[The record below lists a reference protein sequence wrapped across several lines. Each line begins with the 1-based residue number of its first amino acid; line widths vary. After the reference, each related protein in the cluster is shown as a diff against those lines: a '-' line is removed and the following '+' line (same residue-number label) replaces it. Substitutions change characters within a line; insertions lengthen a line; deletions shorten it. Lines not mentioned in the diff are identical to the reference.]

1 MKSLS
6 AITVSSSSSL
16 LLLLF
21 AAALTAVVTLSGC
34 ASKPAAPTAAAQP
47 GWITLLDGTR
57 GLDNFDRVGDS
68 NWTAADGAIQAD
80 KRGKDTGCLVTKN
93 SYGNFQLVVEFW
105 SSPDANSGIFIRCAN
120 PKAITDKTCY
130 EANIFDQ
137 RPDPAFST
145 GGIVHHGKVIKP
157 MKVGGQWTT
166 MDFTAYGSIMV
177 VTVNGVKT
185 AEIDHDQFA
194 RGPIAL
200 QHGAGTIKFRKVS
213 LKPL

>member
-1 MKSLS
+1 MKRTS
-6 AITVSSSSSL
+6 IVTVVL
-16 LLLLF
+16 L
-21 AAALTAVVTLSGC
+21 AAALTFVGC
-34 ASKPAAPTAAAQP
+34 TTTTSEP

-57 GLDNFDRVGDS
+57 GMENFERVGDS

-80 KRGKDTGCLVTKN
+80 KRGKDTGFLVTKN
-93 SYGNFQLVVEFW
+93 TYGNFQLVVEFW

-120 PKAITDKTCY
+120 PKVITDKSCY

-137 RPDPAFST
+137 RPDPTFAT

-157 MKVGGQWTT
+157 IKAAGQWNT

-177 VTVNGVKT
+177 VELNGVKT

-200 QHGAGTIKFRKVS
+200 QHGAGVIKFRKVRI
-213 LKPL
+213 KPL